1 MRKKKQIKES
11 KFCKGGKC
19 NCDTKKTLA
28 NIFPYHLPNCLT
40 EAEFD
45 LIQSKDTSK
54 EDLAVIYSR
63 VFNSDNSYSEKRHNQ
78 LKRIA
83 KEYK

>member
-1 MRKKKQIKES
+1 MRNKKVKPI
-11 KFCKGGKC
+11 
-19 NCDTKKTLA
+19 KKTIDRKHLA
-28 NIFPYHLPNCLT
+28 QMFPYHLPNPLT
-40 EAEFD
+40 EDELT